1 MSALL
6 FPQGKQKRDQAQP
19 GQDRRGGESRGRDFR
34 PGLKTLFEPRSHADQ
49 EGKQRHVEEDYAK
62 RFFGLGRD
70 LHRRNCRTS
79 VPDANLNRVIASNFE
94 PRSSQMAR
102 RDYALIKVPLRVLCR
117 LRGGNRSTLWEI
129 RISVFFAAFCQN
141 DMAQLAAALNFSVL

>member
-1 MSALL
+1 MGRTAAIRKGRRRYFGVGAAHHGERRTKIPFTPGDSRRYIGVSALL

-19 GQDRRGGESRGRDFR
+19 RQDRRGGESRGRDFR

-79 VPDANLNRVIASNFE
+79 VPDANLNRAIASNFE
-94 PRSSQMAR
+94 PRSTQRAR
-102 RDYALIKVPLRVLCR
+102 RDYA
-117 LRGGNRSTLWEI
+117 
-129 RISVFFAAFCQN
+129 
-141 DMAQLAAALNFSVL
+141 

>member
-1 MSALL
+1 L

-19 GQDRRGGESRGRDFR
+19 RQDRRGGESRGRDFR
-34 PGLKTLFEPRSHADQ
+34 PGLKTLFEPPSHADQ

-70 LHRRNCRTS
+70 LHRRNCSTS
-79 VPDANLNRVIASNFE
+79 VSDANLNRAIASNFK
-94 PRSSQMAR
+94 PRSTKR
-102 RDYALIKVPLRVLCR
+102 GTKRLCLIKLPLRR
-117 LRGGNRSTLWEI
+117 PRGGNRSILWEI
-129 RISVFFAAFCQN
+129 RIFVFFAAFCQN

>member
-19 GQDRRGGESRGRDFR
+19 RQDRRGGESRGRDFR

-102 RDYALIKVPLRVLCR
+102 RDYA
-117 LRGGNRSTLWEI
+117 
-129 RISVFFAAFCQN
+129 
-141 DMAQLAAALNFSVL
+141 

>member
-1 MSALL
+1 MGEDGGDPEGSPPLFWCRRAHHGERRTKIPFAAEDSRRYIGVSAPL

-19 GQDRRGGESRGRDFR
+19 RQDRRGGESRGRDFR
-34 PGLKTLFEPRSHADQ
+34 PGLKTFFEPRSHADQ

-79 VPDANLNRVIASNFE
+79 VPDANLNRAIASNFE
-94 PRSSQMAR
+94 PRSTQRAR
-102 RDYALIKVPLRVLCR
+102 RDYA
-117 LRGGNRSTLWEI
+117 
-129 RISVFFAAFCQN
+129 
-141 DMAQLAAALNFSVL
+141 